1 MELHYNVAFSQ
12 ENLTTKTT
20 LKVAISKSPS
30 GLSSVSV
37 NNAALQQQSGL
48 QVNTLPAATVADL
61 RGASLLCLQ
70 LITKVGLQLETC

>member
-37 NNAALQQQSGL
+37 NNAALQQSGL

-70 LITKVGLQLETC
+70 LITKVGLQLETW

>member
-30 GLSSVSV
+30 RLSPVSV
-37 NNAALQQQSGL
+37 NNAALQQSGL
-48 QVNTLPAATVADL
+48 QVNTPPAAPVSDL
-61 RGASLLCLQ
+61 KEHLCS
-70 LITKVGLQLETC
+70 VCN

>member
-12 ENLTTKTT
+12 ENLTAKTT

-37 NNAALQQQSGL
+37 NNAALQQSGL
-48 QVNTLPAATVADL
+48 QVNTLPAAPLSDL

-70 LITKVGLQLETC
+70 LITEVGWQLETC

>member
-1 MELHYNVAFSQ
+1 MELHYNFAFSQ

-37 NNAALQQQSGL
+37 NNAALQQSGL
-48 QVNTLPAATVADL
+48 QVNTLPAA
-61 RGASLLCLQ
+61 SL
-70 LITKVGLQLETC
+70 